1 MNSLI
6 NGRTVVV
13 AEPHDVQRVTDI
25 YDGQIDIVAT
35 QDIST
40 NTQGH
45 VYVPKGSNFAQGASK
60 RIELQ

>member
-1 MNSLI
+1 M
-6 NGRTVVV
+6 V